1 MMPPAPIVRALP
13 PMVKALA
20 EVLNVSELILQG
32 VSMFGVKRMAPA
44 MMTLAVPSFAG
55 APSGVQFCDVLQLL
69 SAPRPLQVVCAGAG
83 RTGRNRNV
91 AARRQRVRG
100 RIVIPFGV
108 WSRVGSIGEP

>member
-1 MMPPAPIVRALP
+1 MPPAPIVRALP

-20 EVLNVSELILQG
+20 ELLNVSELMLQG
-32 VSMFGVKRMAPA
+32 RSTFGDRRTAPA

-69 SAPRPLQVVCAGAG
+69 SVPPPLQVVCAGAG

-91 AARRQRVRG
+91 AARRQRVRR
-100 RIVIPFGV
+100 RIVIPVGV
-108 WSRVGSIGEP
+108 WSQV